1 MPVDSV
7 TGTQPSTTPP
17 ASLISSA
24 SAAMDKTDFLQ
35 MLTAQL
41 KAQDPLNPLSNQDF
55 ATQLAQFSS
64 LQELQ
69 TMNTELGQA
78 LQSNL
83 LLTQT
88 FNNTMAASFIG
99 KIARAES
106 NTITMGA
113 TGNASL
119 MYKLGTNATNI
130 TVDIKDS
137 SGHTVRTLN
146 PAAQASG
153 EQSVSW
159 DGLDANGQRV
169 AAGNYTFSVN
179 ATDANGQAIDV
190 TTFIEG
196 LVTEVRFANGG
207 ALLVVGDR
215 EIHLGDVISLRNP
228 SDGTGG

>member
-7 TGTQPSTTPP
+7 TSGTSTPP

-99 KIARAES
+99 KIARAS
-106 NTITMGA
+106 NNTIEMGA
-113 TGNASL
+113 AGDASL
-119 MYKLGTNATNI
+119 TYKLGASATNVTI
-130 TVDIKDS
+130 DIKDS
-137 SGHTVRTLN
+137 SGKVVRTLN

-153 EQSVSW
+153 EQTVSW
-159 DGLDANGQRV
+159 DGLNANGQRV
-169 AAGNYTFSVN
+169 AAGTYTFSVN
-179 ATDANGQAIDV
+179 ATDSAGKAVDA
-190 TTFIEG
+190 TTYIEG
-196 LVTEVRFANGG
+196 LITEVRFANGG
-207 ALLVVGDR
+207 VVLVVGDR
-215 EIHLGDVISLRNP
+215 EIQLGDVMSLRDP
-228 SDGTGG
+228 SQGTGG

>member
-1 MPVDSV
+1 MPVDGV
-7 TGTQPSTTPP
+7 TAASSTPP
-17 ASLISSA
+17 ASLISSS
-24 SAAMDKTDFLQ
+24 SAAMGKADFLQ

-99 KIARAES
+99 KIARANS
-106 NTITMGA
+106 NTIEMGTA
-113 TGNASL
+113 GNASL
-119 MYKLGTNATNI
+119 TYKLGANATNVTI
-130 TVDIKDS
+130 DIKDS
-137 SGHTVRTLN
+137 SGHIVRTLN

-153 EQSVSW
+153 EQSVAW
-159 DGLDANGQRV
+159 DGLGANGQRV
-169 AAGNYTFSVN
+169 AAGTYTFSVN
-179 ATDANGQAIDV
+179 ATDSNGKTVDV

-215 EIHLGDVISLRNP
+215 EIQLGDVMSLRDP
-228 SDGTGG
+228 TSGTGG